1 MATYVLLTRIIP
13 QGFRGPQSLESL
25 EKQVAEKIR
34 HDLPDVRWVKN
45 YAVLGPYDYLDIFE
59 APDNDTAGRVS
70 LIVRSFGHAFTEVW
84 PVTPWQHFEDLIETT
99 E

>member
-1 MATYVLLTRIIP
+1 MGTYVLLTRIIP
-13 QGFRGPQSLESL
+13 QGFRGPASLESL

-45 YAVLGPYDYLDIFE
+45 YALLGPYDYLDIFE
-59 APDNDTAGRVS
+59 APDNDTAGQVS
-70 LIVRSFGHAFTEVW
+70 LIVRSFGHAITEVW
-84 PVTPWQHFEDLIETT
+84 PVNPWSHFEELIETT